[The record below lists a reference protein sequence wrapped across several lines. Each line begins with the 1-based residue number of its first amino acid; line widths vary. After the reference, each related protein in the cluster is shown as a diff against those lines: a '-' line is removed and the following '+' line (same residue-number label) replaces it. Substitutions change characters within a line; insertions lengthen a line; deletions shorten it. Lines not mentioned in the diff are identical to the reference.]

1 MKPRLRE
8 ISAREHNPRTS
19 DWPSDAE
26 IPDFL
31 IGPPKPAAVLVP
43 LAWFE
48 DAWHVVY
55 IRRAVSDRDHHSG
68 QVAFPGGRLEPQDRT
83 SENAALREA
92 HEEIGLHRPAACVLG
107 RLPAYLTITNYRV
120 VPVVATIDWPCAFN
134 LAEDEVSRVFT
145 IPVNWLADASNYE
158 LRPRD
163 RVIPGKPVKVVYY
176 RRYDGELLWGATA
189 RMTLSLLDALVF
201 DAQ

>member
-1 MKPRLRE
+1 MRLRLRE
-8 ISAREHNPRTS
+8 IAARVHNPRTS

-26 IPDFL
+26 VPDFL

-48 DAWHVVY
+48 EAWHVVF

-68 QVAFPGGRLEPQDRT
+68 QVAFPGGRLEPVDRT
-83 SENAALREA
+83 LEQAALREA
-92 HEEIGLHRPAACVLG
+92 HEEIGLHPRATRVLG

-120 VPVVATIDWPCAFN
+120 TPFVATIDWPYAFE

-145 IPVNWLADASNYE
+145 IPLDWLADRGNYE
-158 LRPRD
+158 LRPRE

-176 RRYDGELLWGATA
+176 RRYDGEVLWGATA
-189 RMTLSLLDALVF
+189 RMTLSLLDALELET
-201 DAQ
+201 D

>member
-8 ISAREHNPRTS
+8 IALREKKPRSS
-19 DWPSDAE
+19 DWPSDAH

-55 IRRAVSDRDHHSG
+55 IRRAISDRDHHSG
-68 QVAFPGGRLEPQDRT
+68 QVAFPGGRVEAQDKT

-92 HEEIGLHRPAACVLG
+92 HEEIGLQPRSACVLG
-107 RLPAYLTITNYRV
+107 RLPAYHTITNYRV
-120 VPVVATIDWPCAFN
+120 VPVVATIDWPYVFD
-134 LAEDEVSRVFT
+134 LAEDEVGRVFT
-145 IPVNWLADASNYE
+145 IPLDWLADTSNYE
-158 LRPRD
+158 VRPRD
-163 RVIPGKPVKVVYY
+163 KVIPGKPVTVVYY
-176 RRYDGELLWGATA
+176 RHYDGELLWGATA
-189 RMTLSLLDALVF
+189 RITLSLLDALVF
-201 DAQ
+201 DTD